1 MKSKL
6 IQTVL
11 FLIVLMVLGCKN
23 DKNTTAES
31 IQVPEGLI
39 LNNGQKWITNRATH
53 NGIKHIDSILK
64 NNTISDGKA

>member
-1 MKSKL
+1 
-6 IQTVL
+6 
-11 FLIVLMVLGCKN
+11 MVLGCKN
-23 DKNTTAES
+23 NKNTTAES